1 MRILGLDLGSK
12 TIGVAL
18 SDELGYSAQPL
29 TVLAR
34 RGGSRDLTAVADLV
48 QEYGAEQIVLG
59 LPLNMNGSPS
69 PASEKVQAFGQRLA
83 EFVAAGGLAVEV
95 VYWDER
101 WSTLT
106 AERVLIQA
114 DLSRARRKK
123 VIDKLAASVI
133 LQGYL
138 DRLAVQEKED

>member
-18 SDELGYSAQPL
+18 SDELGYTAQPL
-29 TVLAR
+29 TVLTR
-34 RGGSRDLTAVADLV
+34 RGGNRDLEAVAALV
-48 QEYGAEQIVLG
+48 REYEARQIVLG
-59 LPLNMNGSPS
+59 LPLNMNGSLS
-69 PASEKVQAFGQRLA
+69 PAAEQVQAFGERLA
-83 EFVAAGGLAVEV
+83 EFVTTSDLKAEV

-101 WSTLT
+101 WSTVT

-114 DLSRARRKK
+114 DLSRSRRKK

-138 DRLAVQEKED
+138 DRLAVQEKDA

>member
-1 MRILGLDLGSK
+1 VRILGLDLGSK

-18 SDELGYSAQPL
+18 SDELGYTAQPL
-29 TVLAR
+29 TVLTR
-34 RGGSRDLTAVADLV
+34 RGGNRDLEAVADLV
-48 QEYGAEQIVLG
+48 REYEAEKIVLG
-59 LPLNMNGSPS
+59 LPWKMNGSLS
-69 PASEKVQAFGQRLA
+69 PAAEKTQAFGEGLA
-83 EFVAAGGLAVEV
+83 EFVAASGLAAEV

-101 WSTLT
+101 WSTVT

-138 DRLAVQEKED
+138 DRLAVQRKDG

>member
-1 MRILGLDLGSK
+1 M
-12 TIGVAL
+12 AL
-18 SDELGYSAQPL
+18 SDELGYTAQPL

-34 RGGSRDLTAVADLV
+34 RGGSRDLVAVAALI
-48 QEYGAEQIVLG
+48 QKHEAKQIVLG
-59 LPLNMNGSPS
+59 LPLKMNGHPS
-69 PASEKVQAFGQRLA
+69 IAAEQIQAFGQRLA
-83 EFVAAGGLAVEV
+83 EFVAARGLAVEV

-101 WSTLT
+101 WSTAA

-123 VIDKLAASVI
+123 VIDKLAASLI

-138 DRLAVQEKED
+138 DRLAAQEKDG